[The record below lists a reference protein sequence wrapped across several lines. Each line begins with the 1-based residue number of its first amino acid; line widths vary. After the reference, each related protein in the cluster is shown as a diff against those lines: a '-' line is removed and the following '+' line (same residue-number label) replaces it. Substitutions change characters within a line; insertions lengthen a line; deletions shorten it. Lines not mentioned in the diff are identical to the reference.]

1 MEHLIRSIDR
11 IVDRKRQLTPPPVHE
26 RPQPLQTRVEQRT
39 GTPNPALLA
48 NLKTIASEFFGAPAK
63 SVSVAGRN
71 HAQLVKLDGNR
82 GWLCGIADPNPEDV
96 AEFAQFLNPPERG
109 FFIYDGGLS
118 PSTSMAL
125 DRLRVEG
132 KSIIPIGLNAMS
144 AAIADGNTS
153 VLLADLQ
160 RAYESNLFDTRNAI
174 IDERFF
180 FGRSELLN
188 KVGSALARGEHV
200 LVSGLR
206 KCGKT
211 SFLNILRR
219 HLLSHPVCIVDLQRY
234 DRHTEDWPSALFG
247 LIIKSYDQW
256 GFRTFRDW
264 PGKTNKSSAPTT
276 ATQLEDSLSIRR
288 AWQRDRGRQEPL
300 ILILDEAE
308 RIFPADDEIEPARK
322 YTRAAGA
329 LRMVGQSSSDRPLA
343 IIAADLRPWLNRKNI
358 LADGSTNPFFH
369 FFLEVPLPLLS
380 QFAVG
385 ELVRVI
391 GSASG
396 ITRVE
401 SAYVDE
407 LYTLSGGHPSITRM
421 IAGASHKARQ
431 KSNELTLADLH
442 AGLDEMAGSDVLG
455 AFFRANLWGLMTNE
469 EKASL
474 RGVADGSIF
483 KWLRAKVGFATR
495 SPRQP
500 PYPEAAANLS
510 DQGILRDG
518 KIAIGSFDEWL
529 RGLPT

>member
-1 MEHLIRSIDR
+1 MPKISISYRRADSAAIAGRIYDRLSAQYGEQAVFLDIDSIAVGADFRHQLQENLRASDLLLVIIGPGWLGKTPGGKTRINESHDPIRLEIETALTLGLVIVPVLVGGAVMPRPDEVPFSLQDLTFRNAAEVDSGRDFSLHMEHLIRSIDR

-247 LIIKSYDQW
+247 LIIKSYDQ
-256 GFRTFRDW
+256 
-264 PGKTNKSSAPTT
+264 
-276 ATQLEDSLSIRR
+276 
-288 AWQRDRGRQEPL
+288 
-300 ILILDEAE
+300 
-308 RIFPADDEIEPARK
+308 
-322 YTRAAGA
+322 
-329 LRMVGQSSSDRPLA
+329 
-343 IIAADLRPWLNRKNI
+343 
-358 LADGSTNPFFH
+358 
-369 FFLEVPLPLLS
+369 
-380 QFAVG
+380 
-385 ELVRVI
+385 
-391 GSASG
+391 
-396 ITRVE
+396 
-401 SAYVDE
+401 
-407 LYTLSGGHPSITRM
+407 
-421 IAGASHKARQ
+421 
-431 KSNELTLADLH
+431 
-442 AGLDEMAGSDVLG
+442 
-455 AFFRANLWGLMTNE
+455 
-469 EKASL
+469 
-474 RGVADGSIF
+474 
-483 KWLRAKVGFATR
+483 
-495 SPRQP
+495 
-500 PYPEAAANLS
+500 
-510 DQGILRDG
+510 
-518 KIAIGSFDEWL
+518 
-529 RGLPT
+529 